1 MFHVK
6 ASDRSGF
13 EVCVCSMFK
22 CPPDWSS
29 FEVCVC
35 SMFKRLILSGFDV
48 CVCSMFKRLI
58 DLVLRC
64 AYVPCLSV

>member
-1 MFHVK
+1 MFHVS

-22 CPPDWSS
+22 
-29 FEVCVC
+29 
-35 SMFKRLILSGFDV
+35 RLIGQ
-48 CVCSMFKRLI
+48 
-58 DLVLRC
+58 VLRC

>member
-1 MFHVK
+1 MFPVY

-22 CPPDWSS
+22 C
-29 FEVCVC
+29 
-35 SMFKRLILSGFDV
+35 RIGQ
-48 CVCSMFKRLI
+48 
-58 DLVLRC
+58 VLRC

>member
-6 ASDRSGF
+6 VLDRSGF

-22 CPPDWSS
+22 RP
-29 FEVCVC
+29 
-35 SMFKRLILSGFDV
+35 IG
-48 CVCSMFKRLI
+48 
-58 DLVLRC
+58 LVLRC